1 MRQRC
6 LIVIALC
13 FISSLQ
19 TVKAQEGAPARPP
32 QFASTSISEDRKITF
47 KIHAPKAEKVLLAS
61 SDLPGIGQG
70 VAMTKGDNGVW
81 EGTSNSVPAGAY
93 RYNFSIDGISVID
106 PKNPATSE
114 SNANTW
120 SLLVIPGSS
129 SFDLKDVPHGTVAQ
143 INYHSKS
150 LNRFRRLHIYTPPGY
165 EKSNESY
172 PVFYLLHGAFDCD
185 ASWSSVGMAG
195 NILDNLIAEGK
206 AKPMIVVM
214 PAGHTGAFS
223 FGPGNSFEKQMDEF
237 VQDFQADVRPMIESR
252 YRVKADR
259 ANRAIAGLSMGGAQT
274 LNIAFGQLAD
284 YAHVGVFSS
293 GVFGMERG
301 GVESG
306 AGAAWAA
313 KYKEGLDNAEL
324 RKGLKSIW
332 FATGK
337 EDFLLGTTKATV
349 QALKDKGFQVEYVET
364 EGGHTWLNWRDY
376 LRDFAPKLFQG
387 E

>member
-1 MRQRC
+1 MRQRF

-47 KIHAPKAEKVLLAS
+47 KVHAPKAEKVLLAS

-81 EGTSNSVPAGAY
+81 EGTSNAVPAGAY

-120 SLLVIPGSS
+120 SLLVVPGSN

-313 KYKEGLDNAEL
+313 KYKEGLDNVEL

-349 QALKDKGFQVEYVET
+349 QAIKDKGFQVEYVET